1 MSALCHSKTVITLLS
16 ITECPPFDLSSA
28 HVRGNL
34 SQTVKSLQSNTKQHN
49 WIEPF
54 SVILFKNQLKKPCLF
69 LTFVVKVFK
78 NTSN

>member
-16 ITECPPFDLSSA
+16 VTECPPFNLSSV

-34 SQTVKSLQSNTKQHN
+34 SQAVRLLQSNTEQCN

-69 LTFVVKVFK
+69 LTFAVKVFK